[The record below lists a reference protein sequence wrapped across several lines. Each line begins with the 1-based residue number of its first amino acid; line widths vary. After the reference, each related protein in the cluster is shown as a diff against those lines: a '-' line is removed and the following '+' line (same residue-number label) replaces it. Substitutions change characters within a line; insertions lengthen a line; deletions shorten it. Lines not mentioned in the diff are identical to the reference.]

1 MSFKK
6 IAIILILIAISI
18 ATIIVLTND
27 MRCVAP
33 CI

>member
-1 MSFKK
+1 MSPKK
-6 IAIILILIAISI
+6 IAIILILVAISV
-18 ATIIVLTND
+18 ATVIMLTND

>member
-1 MSFKK
+1 MNPKK
-6 IAIILILIAISI
+6 IAIIITLVAIGI
-18 ATIIVLTND
+18 ATIIILTND

>member
-1 MSFKK
+1 MSPKK
-6 IAIILILIAISI
+6 IAIILTLVAISI
-18 ATIIVLTND
+18 ATVIILAND